1 MLPKI
6 FNTGLNSDVW
16 GDGAWTFLHSITLTY
31 SDTPTET
38 DKIIYKRF
46 FEDLGYLLPCNK
58 CSNHYNEYLQSNP
71 LDSNILKDKL
81 SLTTWLYN
89 LHNNTNDILNK
100 NNITFDKFIDSYI
113 NIYTADSPIDNNNK
127 INVIIIILLIILIIV
142 SIYKFSCK
150 NQ

>member
-1 MLPKI
+1 MKLPKI

-16 GDGAWTFLHSITLTY
+16 GEGAWKFLHSITLTY
-31 SDTPTET
+31 SDTPTEA

-46 FEDLGYLLPCNK
+46 FQDLGYLLPCNQ

-71 LDSNILKDKL
+71 IDSNILKDKV

-89 LHNNTNDILNK
+89 LHNNVNDILNK
-100 NNITFDKFIDSYI
+100 NNITFDNFINSYI
-113 NIYTADSPIDNNNK
+113 NLYTRDLS
-127 INVIIIILLIILIIV
+127 INYNIIIIIILIILIIV
-142 SIYKFSCK
+142 SIYKVSCK